1 MINLLKRV
9 RIRKSK
15 FKTIATLMVFLLILN
30 ACTTQEGI
38 EPSEEE
44 TLLDLSESIW
54 QNQNIQNYTFTL
66 QITCFCAQE
75 YTQPKRVVV
84 ENNRVVSVEGE
95 AIEELNDSSFRTIDG
110 FFDYIRETLNQ
121 NPESETI
128 TYDSDMGF
136 PTYIYFDI
144 SSMIADEEIGYTISD
159 LVLSE

>member
-1 MINLLKRV
+1 M
-9 RIRKSK
+9 
-15 FKTIATLMVFLLILN
+15 
-30 ACTTQEGI
+30 
-38 EPSEEE
+38 
-44 TLLDLSESIW
+44 
-54 QNQNIQNYTFTL
+54 
-66 QITCFCAQE
+66 
-75 YTQPKRVVV
+75 V

-121 NPESETI
+121 NPEIKTI
-128 TYDSDMGF
+128 TYDSNMGY